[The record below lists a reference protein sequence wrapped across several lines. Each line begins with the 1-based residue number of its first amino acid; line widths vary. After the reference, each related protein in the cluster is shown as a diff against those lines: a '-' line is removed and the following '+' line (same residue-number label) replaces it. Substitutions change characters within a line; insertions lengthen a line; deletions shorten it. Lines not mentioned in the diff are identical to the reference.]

1 MKNMVILSLV
11 IVVSGCAM
19 SEPPRVE
26 NGRYI
31 NFEYRFSLRVPEGWE
46 YSETIPQPYA
56 KGLTTADEG
65 LFKAAFSEDSY
76 TQYDINYT
84 RYIIVEA
91 AKTELALSYLQADFI
106 SDLNGELIKKEKIF
120 RNQFTIGEYFNY
132 EIYEDQILNCRDAC
146 VILEVSYQIKSNRC
160 LSRHIIYKT
169 NSGRYNYVVV
179 LLIAREDKFVD
190 SVDIF
195 YSVVDSFQRYYR

>member
-1 MKNMVILSLV
+1 MKKIMIFLLV
-11 IVVSGCAM
+11 VGVFGCATYKQ
-19 SEPPRVE
+19 PTVE
-26 NGRYI
+26 DGWYI
-31 NFEYRFSLRVPEGWE
+31 NFEYQFSIRVPEGWE
-46 YSETIPQPYA
+46 YSEIIPKPYS
-56 KGLTTADEG
+56 KGLAPEDERF
-65 LFKAAFSEDSY
+65 FKAAFSEDSY

-106 SDLNGELIKKEKIF
+106 SELNEELIKKERIF

-160 LSRHIIYKT
+160 LSHHIIYKT
-169 NSGRYNYVVV
+169 NNGRYNYVVI

-190 SVDIF
+190 SLDIF
-195 YSVVDSFQRYYR
+195 YSVVDSFQRY